1 MVVRRLYTTAELR
14 ERGVTRAQ
22 LRTAVRNGRLRKV
35 EDSVYAAGP
44 HELTPMDRA
53 RAAVVA
59 TGGVA
64 CGTFA
69 GWLHGLEGVA
79 FDGLHVTVPPTAS
92 TSRPGVQRRDL
103 PAERVV
109 VVAGIRCTDALQT
122 LIDLAVVLDDTRWEQ
137 ALESALR
144 RRMVTVAEVSA
155 AAQRQRGA
163 RRVRRVLAQRPAGA
177 APTESFL
184 ETLMVQLVRTIP
196 GLPPPERQHC
206 VWDAHGRFVARVDL
220 AWPELGL
227 FVELDGQHHK
237 DQPVYDA
244 RRETA
249 VVAATGWLC
258 GRFTWHEVARIA
270 SITRRRMIDLV
281 EQARRRVPLPALPP
295 PPPPPPAFS
304 ESRFA

>member
-1 MVVRRLYTTAELR
+1 MRRLYTTSELR

-44 HELTPMDRA
+44 EELTPMDRA

-64 CGTFA
+64 CGTLA
-69 GWLHGLEGVA
+69 GSLHGFEGVA
-79 FDGLHVTVPPTAS
+79 FDGLHVTVPPAS
-92 TSRPGVQRRDL
+92 SSSRPGVQRREL
-103 PAERVV
+103 PTERTV

-122 LIDLAVVLDDTRWEQ
+122 LIDLAVVLDDARWEQ

-144 RRMVTVAEVSA
+144 RRMVTVADLSA

-163 RRVRRVLAQRPAGA
+163 RRARRVLADRPAGA
-177 APTESFL
+177 PPTESLL

-196 GLPPPERQHC
+196 GLPPPERQYR
-206 VWDAHGRFVARVDL
+206 VKNGHGEEVARVDL

-258 GRFTWHEVARIA
+258 ARFTWHEVADIPF
-270 SITRRRMIDLV
+270 ITRRRMIDLV
-281 EQARRRVPLPALPP
+281 EQARRRVPGGPA
-295 PPPPPPAFS
+295 PAFS
-304 ESRFA
+304 ESHFA